1 MPLHLI
7 KITASVLHKISEI
20 VTINFLFIS
29 YTFDFETYA
38 YKGKEARTLFEF
50 CLFVFAYTEYFLCVT
65 KNSG

>member
-20 VTINFLFIS
+20 VTINFLFTY

-38 YKGKEARTLFEF
+38 YKGKEAIEFF
-50 CLFVFAYTEYFLCVT
+50 CLFLHILKFFM
-65 KNSG
+65 